1 MKKQFENV
9 QSESCGVGLTDKMPE
24 EKILFRYELQAIER
38 KLAKLEETVNVL
50 TAVSDTLAKNSGIKV
65 DTYKGVVVI
74 SKI

>member
-24 EKILFRYELQAIER
+24 EKIFRYELQAIER